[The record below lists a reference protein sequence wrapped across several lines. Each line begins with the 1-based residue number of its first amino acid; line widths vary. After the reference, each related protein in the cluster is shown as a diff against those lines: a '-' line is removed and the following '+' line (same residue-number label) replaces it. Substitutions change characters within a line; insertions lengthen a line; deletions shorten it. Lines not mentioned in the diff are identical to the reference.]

1 MMLNL
6 FWFFLVCALITVS
19 LKVWRSKNSLAFRGG
34 KMFAGMA
41 GILLS
46 LGILVKI
53 LGGLAGTIVFLAFLS
68 AIGFLYGMSDA
79 KRNTGRTDIS

>member
-6 FWFFLVCALITVS
+6 FWFCLVCVLITGS

-34 KMFAGMA
+34 KMLVGIT

-53 LGGLAGTIVFLAFLS
+53 LGALAGTIVFLAFMS
-68 AIGFLYGMSDA
+68 AIGFCMA
-79 KRNTGRTDIS
+79 